1 MLACCKRLGSLARQV
16 FVGDCWLFFLA
27 SNKNITEVGTASQLE
42 VLRLIALERLD
53 LAQILDPWTLGTL
66 SVQTKSE
73 LWKKILVVIFA
84 FEEMLEVE
92 FGTRPV
98 QTIPGPSK
106 GWCLN
111 PKGLLSGTPYHQF
124 GTPRRVQVCI
134 HYVSPCSQMF
144 YVWFFVL
151 KGWWVAWI

>member
-1 MLACCKRLGSLARQV
+1 MQLWHVVKEGFGSLARQV

-73 LWKKILVVIFA
+73 L
-84 FEEMLEVE
+84 
-92 FGTRPV
+92 
-98 QTIPGPSK
+98 
-106 GWCLN
+106 
-111 PKGLLSGTPYHQF
+111 
-124 GTPRRVQVCI
+124 
-134 HYVSPCSQMF
+134 
-144 YVWFFVL
+144 
-151 KGWWVAWI
+151 